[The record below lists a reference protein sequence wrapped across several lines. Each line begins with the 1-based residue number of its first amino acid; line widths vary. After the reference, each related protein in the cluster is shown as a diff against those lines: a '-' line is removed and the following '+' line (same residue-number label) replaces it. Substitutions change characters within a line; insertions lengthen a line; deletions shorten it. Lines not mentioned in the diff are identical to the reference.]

1 LYELGVLVPD
11 RDAEGAE
18 MLETFTRANAE
29 KRPFTAL
36 VTLTLTL
43 TLEWNLTCS

>member
-1 LYELGVLVPD
+1 LYELGVLVSD

-36 VTLTLTL
+36 VTLTM
-43 TLEWNLTCS
+43 EWNLTFS